1 MIKEQCCFYWYSLPP
16 GGKTRT
22 ESSGLSDIVTGFD
35 GTHGPSFFLTRIFIS
50 GFPDK
55 MKNNRGLYNKII
67 THLIFFFGIL
77 VVNCT
82 F

>member
-16 GGKTRT
+16 EGKTRT

-55 MKNNRGLYNKII
+55 MKITGVCII
-67 THLIFFFGIL
+67 KL
-77 VVNCT
+77 
-82 F
+82 

>member
-50 GFPDK
+50 GFPD
-55 MKNNRGLYNKII
+55 
-67 THLIFFFGIL
+67 
-77 VVNCT
+77 
-82 F
+82 